1 MPSSHLI
8 LCYPLLFL
16 PSIFPSIKV
25 FSNEWA
31 LCIMWSKYWSF
42 SKSLSNEYS
51 GLISFRIGEV
61 LNFELVDQ
69 IWGWALLQREDLN
82 WVRSVRAC
90 PWRWD
95 SVRPTQG
102 TWQLYWRKEWSGY
115 LGEKHVNHLTSQWQ
129 TGEKSQWNR
138 KMMWEKE
145 GEPPGKYLNPES
157 KEFWRGKT
165 KMASIQITIGFGRR
179 SSVTWECHI
188 AWRDRRHMVVWMIN
202 SNVETASIYTLK
214 KKEIKW

>member
-1 MPSSHLI
+1 MYI
-8 LCYPLLFL
+8 LAVSTLLFIIHTTICLLSLQAIWHSQVTDDLL
-16 PSIFPSIKV
+16 PNPMVIWIDAIFV
-25 FSNEWA
+25 FPLQNS
-31 LCIMWSKYWSF
+31 
-42 SKSLSNEYS
+42 
-51 GLISFRIGEV
+51 
-61 LNFELVDQ
+61 FELVDQ

-102 TWQLYWRKEWSGY
+102 TWQLYWQKEWSGY

-145 GEPPGKYLNPES
+145 LSQYRREKIVWKEVKVGGFPKSTTQYLLVPTSLLLIFLLPQFLYSRLNDS
-157 KEFWRGKT
+157 CGLWVLR
-165 KMASIQITIGFGRR
+165 
-179 SSVTWECHI
+179 
-188 AWRDRRHMVVWMIN
+188 
-202 SNVETASIYTLK
+202 LK
-214 KKEIKW
+214 NNWKCELIWVSFFCTV

>member
-1 MPSSHLI
+1 MKAATAIIFVVQLLSRVQSPWIAACQTSLSFTVSWSLLRFVSIELMMPSSHLI

-25 FSNEWA
+25 FSNESA

-51 GLISFRIGEV
+51 GLISFRIGED

-82 WVRSVRAC
+82 WFRSVRAC

-95 SVRPTQG
+95 SIRPTQG
-102 TWQLYWRKEWSGY
+102 TWQLY
-115 LGEKHVNHLTSQWQ
+115 
-129 TGEKSQWNR
+129 
-138 KMMWEKE
+138 
-145 GEPPGKYLNPES
+145 
-157 KEFWRGKT
+157 
-165 KMASIQITIGFGRR
+165 
-179 SSVTWECHI
+179 
-188 AWRDRRHMVVWMIN
+188 
-202 SNVETASIYTLK
+202 
-214 KKEIKW
+214 